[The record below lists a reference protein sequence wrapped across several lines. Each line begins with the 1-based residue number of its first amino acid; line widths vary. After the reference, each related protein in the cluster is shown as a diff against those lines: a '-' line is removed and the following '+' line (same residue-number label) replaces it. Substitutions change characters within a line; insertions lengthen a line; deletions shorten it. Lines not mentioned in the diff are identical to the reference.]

1 MLGVIF
7 DMDGT
12 LLDTQRIFIDAW
24 DAVGIRYGIKNLG
37 AHIRYCCGMSQP
49 AWQKYLLDRFPTLDI
64 KTFSTQMV
72 EYIKENLVL
81 RFKPGAVELMDF
93 LEQHQIP
100 MALASGTDRA
110 IVEHYL
116 QLLHSRERFTT
127 VVGGDEIQNS
137 KPAPDIFL
145 RAAELIGCTP
155 ESCIVFEDS
164 ENGVL
169 SATAAG
175 MKCIGIPDVAPLSE
189 EIRGKL
195 LAHLS
200 SLDQAI
206 PLIQDLLSHPQ

>member
-1 MLGVIF
+1 MLGIIF

-12 LLDTQRIFIDAW
+12 LLDTQSIFIDAW
-24 DAVGIRYGIKNLG
+24 DAVGLKHGIENLG

-49 AWQKYLLDRFPTLDI
+49 AWQKYLLDHFPTLDV

-93 LEQHQIP
+93 LEQHHVP

-116 QLLHSRERFTT
+116 QLLHSRERFTA
-127 VVGGDEIQNS
+127 VIGGDEIQNS

-145 RAAELIGCTP
+145 RAAELIGRTP
-155 ESCIVFEDS
+155 EECIVFEDS

-169 SATAAG
+169 SATAAK
-175 MKCIGIPDVAPLSE
+175 MRCIGIPDVAPLSDKIKE
-189 EIRGKL
+189 KL
-195 LAHLS
+195 FAHLT

-206 PLIQDLLSHPQ
+206 PIIETLLQKEN